1 MGVQSQFP
9 SFCKFEITPK
19 FKKKN
24 NHFEQNNHV
33 REYEANCT
41 L

>member
-9 SFCKFEITPK
+9 SFCKFEITSK
-19 FKKKN
+19 FKKK